1 MEEEYGKAV
10 DLLPPTIPDIMCHR
24 YEGLVAIS
32 VLEVPHSNFFN
43 LFRYGVNED
52 SKVITLNND
61 KFAWTHVPIPSYS

>member
-1 MEEEYGKAV
+1 MEEEYGEAV
-10 DLLPPTIPDIMCHR
+10 NLLPLAILNIMCHR
-24 YEGLVAIS
+24 YEGLTATR
-32 VLEVPHSNFFN
+32 VLELPHSNFFN